1 MALVVDHPD
10 TPPVAAPAPPAAPLE
25 WNAWAAIAPAALML
39 LVGGLGLASRDGLTA
54 AEVVRAGLVVAWALA
69 GAVLATHPALRHL
82 GMVILAGVG
91 AAAVACVTSAA
102 LDSGWTGLN
111 GAIAAVAHPLSVA
124 VLPAM
129 GLHLLIGLAHA
140 SLSRHRRSAVLVGY
154 GAAVALGLA
163 LWAQRPTLAVWPL
176 WLAAAVAVTAG
187 LLAANRSYIHTAGL
201 ERQRLQWL
209 GCALAVVAEVALVV
223 VALRVLV
230 DWPAHGAEVA
240 AGTTVLIPVALAAG
254 ASPRLVS
261 RVDRLLVHTVSLTG
275 LTGVVAAVYLVI
287 VLGLGRAPDDAE
299 RSLLVLSM
307 VAAGVA
313 AAVYLPARER
323 LADAANR
330 LVYGEREAPDT
341 VLRTFGSRL
350 TRAIPMDE
358 LLLQLAESL
367 RKTMALDVAEV
378 WTGSNGALNRSISVP
393 DQGAGQLSLDQ
404 AELPVVAR
412 SGVSGPAWLAVWLP
426 GLLAGRGDAQL
437 RVAPVTHS
445 GELLGLIVAQRRV
458 GGDAFDDEDERV
470 LTELARQV
478 GLALHNVA
486 LDSALQASLDEVR
499 RFAEELQA
507 SRARI
512 VATADAERRRIE
524 RNLHDGAQQHLV
536 ALAVN
541 LRLARDF
548 VGDDPETAAAMLD
561 ELAISIKD
569 TIQELRDLAH
579 GIYPP
584 LLMDSGLA
592 EALRAAAGRS
602 PLDVDVNADGVGRY
616 PTELEAAVY
625 FCCLEALQNAAKHAP
640 EAQVLLRVRHDV
652 DAAELRFEVADNGPG
667 FDPEARR
674 RGHGFTNM
682 SDRLGAIGG
691 SVTWDSTPGQ
701 GTTISG
707 SVPAETSPS
716 N

>member
-10 TPPVAAPAPPAAPLE
+10 TPPVATPAPPSPPME
-25 WNAWAAIAPAALML
+25 WSAWTAIAPAALVL

-69 GAVLATHPALRHL
+69 GAVLATHQALRRL
-82 GMVILAGVG
+82 GVVILAGVG
-91 AAAVACVTSAA
+91 AAAVACLTSAV
-102 LDSGWTGLN
+102 LDAGWTGLI
-111 GAIAAVAHPLSVA
+111 GGIAALAHPLSVA
-124 VLPAM
+124 VLPAV
-129 GLHLLIGLAHA
+129 GLHLLVGLPHA
-140 SLSRHRRSAVLVGY
+140 SLSRHRRSAVLAGY
-154 GAAVALGLA
+154 GAGVALGLV
-163 LWAQRPTLAVWPL
+163 LWAQRPALAAWPL
-176 WLAAAVAVTAG
+176 WMAAATALIAG
-187 LLAANRSYIHTAGL
+187 LLAANRSYVSTAGPD
-201 ERQRLQWL
+201 RQRLQWL

-223 VALRVLV
+223 AALRVLV
-230 DWPAHGAEVA
+230 DWPAHAALVA
-240 AGTTVLIPVALAAG
+240 AGATVLVPPALAAG

-275 LTGVVAAVYLVI
+275 LTGVVVAVYLVI

-323 LADAANR
+323 LADTANR

-367 RKTMALDVAEV
+367 RKTMALDLAEV
-378 WTGSNGALNRSISVP
+378 WTGSNGALSRSISVP
-393 DQGAGQLSLDQ
+393 DQGSGHLSLDR

-412 SGVSGPAWLAVWLP
+412 SGVSGPAWLGVWLP
-426 GLLAGRGDAQL
+426 ELLAGRGDAQL
-437 RVAPVTHS
+437 RVAPITHS
-445 GELLGLIVAQRRV
+445 GDLLGLIVAQRRV
-458 GGDAFDDEDERV
+458 GGDTFDDEDERV

-548 VGDDPETAAAMLD
+548 VGDDPETATAMLD
-561 ELAISIKD
+561 ELATSIKD

-584 LLMDSGLA
+584 LLMDSGLPD
-592 EALRAAAGRS
+592 ALRAAAGRS
-602 PLDVDVNADGVGRY
+602 PLDVDVAVDGVGRY
-616 PTELEAAVY
+616 PTEVEAAVY

-640 EAQVLLRVRHDV
+640 GAQVQLRVGHDA
-652 DAAELRFEVADNGPG
+652 DAGQLRFEVADNGPG
-667 FDPEARR
+667 FDPEALR

-691 SVTWDSTPGQ
+691 SVIWDSNPGQ
-701 GTTISG
+701 GTCISG
-707 SVPAETSPS
+707 SLPVGG
-716 N
+716 